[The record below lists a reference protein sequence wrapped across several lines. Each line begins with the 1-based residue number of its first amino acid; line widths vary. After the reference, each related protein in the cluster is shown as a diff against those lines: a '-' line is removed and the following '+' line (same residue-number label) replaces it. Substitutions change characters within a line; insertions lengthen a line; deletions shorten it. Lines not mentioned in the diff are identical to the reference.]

1 LKIHKAFMHSFKRP
15 KVRCQ
20 QKPLIK
26 MNGPPGTNNENA
38 LDFDQRGGQPQTP
51 HTPGKNLLMKLAE
64 QTLDSGLSLPRVR
77 VAAREYFTVASHWKH
92 TQQRAHTEHLSPLPP
107 ATTKLQLAWAISRHI
122 SDECRAI
129 RRL

>member
-1 LKIHKAFMHSFKRP
+1 
-15 KVRCQ
+15 
-20 QKPLIK
+20 
-26 MNGPPGTNNENA
+26 MNGSPGTNNENA

-51 HTPGKNLLMKLAE
+51 HTRGKNLLMKLAE

-77 VAAREYFTVASHWKH
+77 VAAREYFTVASLETHPAAC
-92 TQQRAHTEHLSPLPP
+92 TQHTERASLSPLVADEPP

>member
-1 LKIHKAFMHSFKRP
+1 LKIHKAFIHSFKRP
-15 KVRCQ
+15 EVRCQ

-26 MNGPPGTNNENA
+26 MNGPPGTNNENS

-77 VAAREYFTVASHWKH
+77 VAAREYFTVASLETHPAARTHRERTRISLSFATSNNKTSTRLGNLSAH
-92 TQQRAHTEHLSPLPP
+92 QR
-107 ATTKLQLAWAISRHI
+107 
-122 SDECRAI
+122 
-129 RRL
+129 